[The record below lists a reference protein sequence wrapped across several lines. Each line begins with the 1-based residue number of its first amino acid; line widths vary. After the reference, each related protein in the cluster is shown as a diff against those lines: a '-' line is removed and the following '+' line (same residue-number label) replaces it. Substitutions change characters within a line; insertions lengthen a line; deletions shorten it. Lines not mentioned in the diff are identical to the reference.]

1 MSSWGWGHVL
11 PVHPE
16 LHTVGCH
23 FGTLC
28 VRSPCQEI
36 TDVSVAIS
44 GQVQVLQAC
53 GAQPNNRALK
63 DWKDCQVVVLHGG
76 STAPWGHYGCDSTW
90 SWSWHLVPRAPEC
103 SQCSRTWINSTINP
117 FSCQGEGNTQW
128 KLSPEVICPVNTR
141 ARNRICVTDLGP
153 WTL

>member
-23 FGTLC
+23 SGTLC
-28 VRSPCQEI
+28 VRSPCPI
-36 TDVSVAIS
+36 NHWCLCCYLWASIS
-44 GQVQVLQAC
+44 LAGLWSA
-53 GAQPNNRALK
+53 AQQQSFTGLERLS
-63 DWKDCQVVVLHGG
+63 GG
-76 STAPWGHYGCDSTW
+76 SSPWGQYCPLGTLWLWQYRSC
-90 SWSWHLVPRAPEC
+90 SWHLVPRAPEC
-103 SQCSRTWINSTINP
+103 SQCSRTWINSTLNP

-128 KLSPEVICPVNTR
+128 KLSPELNTR